1 MAEDLLQGEQIAA
14 IQKKALRKRMSE
26 GMWRTAHPRD
36 PGQLSIAPN
45 EPVDLIES
53 MTAFL
58 LFLVVPYLLIL
69 IVLISTAKKS

>member
-1 MAEDLLQGEQIAA
+1 
-14 IQKKALRKRMSE
+14 MSE